1 MRKYLEVLKLQFKLE
16 MSFRLDIFFGM
27 LFTVLRVLFAMIV
40 WPAVFGNQA
49 EIGGFTL
56 PMMLSFY
63 VLTSFI
69 AGLDSSEGIAWE
81 ISSRVRQGTFTKFL
95 IIPADTETYLQAQT
109 FGVSALYVFLSFLV
123 SAVWV
128 ILFQIPIVITGNGAA
143 ILAAGAMVVLGLFV
157 LNQINFLI
165 GIMAFKLLDISTFLM
180 LKNNLIAFLTGTY
193 LPLSLL
199 PLWLQNG
206 MRVFPFYYVNNL
218 PAMLLI
224 GRSEDEI
231 AMGFLVLSLW
241 GIVLLFLNR
250 SAFHAL
256 RKKYDGVG
264 V

>member
-40 WPAVFGNQA
+40 WPAVFGEQT

-81 ISSRVRQGTFTKFL
+81 ISHRVRQGTFTKFL

-123 SAVWV
+123 SVIWV
-128 ILFQIPIVITGNGAA
+128 VLFQIPIVITGNIHTVFAA
-143 ILAAGAMVVLGLFV
+143 LGMVVLGLAV

-165 GIMAFKLLDISTFLM
+165 GIMAFKFLDISTFLM
-180 LKNNLIAFLTGTY
+180 LKNNMVAFLTGTL

-199 PLWLQNG
+199 PVWLQNG
-206 MRVFPFYYVNNL
+206 MRFFPFYYVNNL

-224 GRSEDEI
+224 GCSEDEI
-231 AMGFLVLSLW
+231 LTGYLVLLCW
-241 GIVLLFLNR
+241 CLGLFVLNR
-250 SAFHAL
+250 GAFKVL

>member
-1 MRKYLEVLKLQFKLE
+1 MRKYLEVMKLQFKIE
-16 MSFRLDIFFGM
+16 MSFRLDMFFSM
-27 LFTVLRVLFAMIV
+27 LFTVIRVAFAMIV
-40 WPAVFGNQA
+40 WPAVFGEQT

-63 VLTSFI
+63 VFTSFI
-69 AGLDSSEGIAWE
+69 AGLDSSEGIAWD
-81 ISSRVRQGTFTKFL
+81 ISYRVRQGTFTKFL
-95 IIPADTETYLQAQT
+95 IVPADAETYFQAQT
-109 FGVSALYVFLSFLV
+109 FGVAMLNVILSFTV
-123 SAVWV
+123 SAIWV
-128 ILFQIPIVITGNGAA
+128 ILFQIPIVITGNLSAVFAA
-143 ILAAGAMVVLGLFV
+143 LGMVILGLVV

-165 GIMAFKLLDISTFLM
+165 GIMAFKFLDISTFLM
-180 LKNNLIAFLTGTY
+180 LKNNLVTFLTGTY
-193 LPLSLL
+193 LPLALL

-231 AMGFLVLSLW
+231 LIGYLVLSLW
-241 GIVLLFLNR
+241 CLGLFFLNR
-250 SAFHAL
+250 GAFHVL